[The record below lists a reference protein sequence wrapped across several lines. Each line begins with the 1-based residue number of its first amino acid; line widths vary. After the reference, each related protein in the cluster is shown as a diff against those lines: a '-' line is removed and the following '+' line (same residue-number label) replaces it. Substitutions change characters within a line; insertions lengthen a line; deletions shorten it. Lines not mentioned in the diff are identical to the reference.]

1 MVNVRAED
9 KARREVAEGSV
20 AGYPR
25 QLNGIANGGFAE
37 ELGLGELL
45 RAVRRHMSLLT
56 AITGLVTLAGTL
68 IVFQIPSLYA
78 ADAYILVGAQRT
90 NVVNIEDVLGG
101 FRDDVAA
108 VRSEVEVLTSRSL
121 ANKVVDALGLMERPE
136 FNASLRAPSL
146 LSRVNPLSWGSP
158 EQALSA
164 EDTRT
169 QVVRAFR
176 SHIEVE
182 MRPRS
187 RVLTVTATSQDRQLA
202 AAMANTLADEYLK
215 DQLDAKFKATR
226 QAADWLHDRVADMRQ
241 QVEASERAVETYR
254 REHGLVESKDTTIA
268 EQQITEV
275 NTQLILAATQSA
287 AAAAELRQAEALANS
302 AQGVESASNVLTSPL
317 IQALRQRE
325 ADVASRIAEMAT
337 ELGPLHPKMIN
348 AHAEV
353 QDTREKIEAEVDR
366 IVQGMQNDLE
376 VARTREQT
384 LRASLNRLETERAE
398 VNTAQGTLEVLEREA
413 VANKALFDTLLARWN
428 EIGQNDGLQHADARI
443 ISRAHVPAS
452 PASPNTPLAI
462 GGSFFVGLLLA
473 VLLAVTIES
482 VRRGMQSSE
491 DVDALLGV
499 STLSLV
505 PLLKRSRLKK
515 GVTPEQYV
523 LDKPASSF
531 AEAHRSLLTG
541 LLISGAESGP
551 RPRSILVT
559 SALPEEGK
567 TTISLAT
574 ARLAAKG
581 GQRVLLVDADMR
593 TNRIARL
600 MGLTEKVGL
609 GDVLADGVDVAAT
622 VQRDSESS
630 LDVLVAGRRRPNP
643 TDLITSTAMQ
653 ELLASLERQYDWIIL
668 DSPPVLA
675 VSDARY
681 LSRLSGTTV
690 FVVKWMNTRGEVAQL
705 AFRQLVEAGAK
716 IPGVVLSMVD
726 ARKNARYGYAD
737 SGYYYYGYGR
747 YGYGRKYR
755 QYYVE

>member
-1 MVNVRAED
+1 M
-9 KARREVAEGSV
+9 
-20 AGYPR
+20 
-25 QLNGIANGGFAE
+25 
-37 ELGLGELL
+37 
-45 RAVRRHMSLLT
+45 
-56 AITGLVTLAGTL
+56 
-68 IVFQIPSLYA
+68 
-78 ADAYILVGAQRT
+78 
-90 NVVNIEDVLGG
+90 
-101 FRDDVAA
+101 
-108 VRSEVEVLTSRSL
+108 
-121 ANKVVDALGLMERPE
+121 
-136 FNASLRAPSL
+136 
-146 LSRVNPLSWGSP
+146 
-158 EQALSA
+158 
-164 EDTRT
+164 
-169 QVVRAFR
+169 
-176 SHIEVE
+176 
-182 MRPRS
+182 
-187 RVLTVTATSQDRQLA
+187 
-202 AAMANTLADEYLK
+202 
-215 DQLDAKFKATR
+215 
-226 QAADWLHDRVADMRQ
+226 
-241 QVEASERAVETYR
+241 
-254 REHGLVESKDTTIA
+254 
-268 EQQITEV
+268 
-275 NTQLILAATQSA
+275 ILAATQSA

-302 AQGVESASNVLTSPL
+302 AQGVESASDVLTSPL

-366 IVQGMQNDLE
+366 IVQGMRNDLE

-443 ISRAHVPAS
+443 ISRANVPAS

-600 MGLTEKVGL
+600 MGLTEQVGL
-609 GDVLADGVDVAAT
+609 GDVLADGIDLAAT

-653 ELLASLERQYDWIIL
+653 ELLASLERQYDWVIL

-705 AFRQLVEAGAK
+705 AFRQLVEAGAN

>member
-9 KARREVAEGSV
+9 RSRKEAAEGSV

-25 QLNGIANGGFAE
+25 QLNGSAKGGFAE

-56 AITGLVTLAGTL
+56 ALTGLVTLAGTL
-68 IVFQIPSLYA
+68 IVFQIPPLYA
-78 ADAYILVGAQRT
+78 SDAYILVGTQRT

-158 EQALSA
+158 DQALSA

-202 AAMANTLADEYLK
+202 AAMANTLADEYLE

-241 QVEASERAVETYR
+241 QVEASERAVEAYR

-302 AQGVESASNVLTSPL
+302 AQGVESASDVLTSPL

-366 IVQGMQNDLE
+366 IVQGMRNDLE

-443 ISRAHVPAS
+443 ISRANVPAS

-600 MGLTEKVGL
+600 MGLTEQVGL
-609 GDVLADGVDVAAT
+609 GDVLADGIDLAAT

-653 ELLASLERQYDWIIL
+653 ELLASLERQYDWVIL

-705 AFRQLVEAGAK
+705 AFRQLVEAGAN